1 MGLLEPICAVGV
13 YYNTRH
19 VLVLMKTVSK
29 INLSCATSLFDE
41 AMLLFEYKV
50 FLLENSLCRFSLL
63 YFVSRASPWL
73 LVLRNGPRI
82 YDIHEL
88 YEL

>member
-29 INLSCATSLFDE
+29 INLSCATSLFDSVSFI
-41 AMLLFEYKV
+41 LF
-50 FLLENSLCRFSLL
+50 
-63 YFVSRASPWL
+63 
-73 LVLRNGPRI
+73 VLRNDPRI
-82 YDIHEL
+82 YDIREL